1 MKLEIKISPK
11 PVEYQDAIKFLEER
25 VAKIQNKESSN
36 LLWIL
41 EHPNL
46 YSAGTSAKEG
56 DLLNKDQFP
65 IYKTSRG
72 GQWTF
77 HGDGQKVIYFAIDL
91 NLEKN
96 IKKFVRNIE
105 NIIIRVLENYKIKSF
120 NDPENIGIWV
130 SNNNNLEKIA
140 AIGIRVKKWV
150 AFHGFSLNVNVNKKN
165 YEGIIPCG
173 ISDKGIANMID
184 FTDLSNLGDINE
196 IIIAEFKKTFPNT
209 F

>member
-91 NLEKN
+91 NLEK
-96 IKKFVRNIE
+96 
-105 NIIIRVLENYKIKSF
+105 
-120 NDPENIGIWV
+120 
-130 SNNNNLEKIA
+130 IA

>member
-46 YSAGTSAKEG
+46 YSAGTSAKES

-105 NIIIRVLENYKIKSF
+105 NLIIQVLENYKIKSF

-130 SNNNNLEKIA
+130 RNNNNLEKIA

-150 AFHGFSLNVNVNKKN
+150 AFHGFSLNINVNKKN

-173 ISDKGIANMID
+173 IRDKGIANMID

-196 IIIAEFKKTFPNT
+196 VIIAEFKKTFPNT

>member
-46 YSAGTSAKEG
+46 YSAGTSAKES

-105 NIIIRVLENYKIKSF
+105 NLIIQVLENYKIKSF

-130 SNNNNLEKIA
+130 RNNNNLEKIA

-150 AFHGFSLNVNVNKKN
+150 AFHGFSLNINVNKKN

-173 ISDKGIANMID
+173 IRDKGIANMID

-196 IIIAEFKKTFPNT
+196 VIIAEFKKTFPNM